1 MKFLIVDDHAIV
13 RRGIK
18 EVLSQEFSQWAVLE
32 VARGRDALHMVN
44 QEEIDLVILDI
55 HLPDKNGIEVLKEI
69 KLMRPTL
76 PVIILSLY
84 PEEHYALRAIKA
96 GASSYLTKES
106 APEELIL
113 AIRKVRQ
120 GGRYVSA
127 SVGEKLADSLAGKI
141 SDTPHERL
149 SDRELEVLRLISKGK
164 PVGEIA
170 EHLCLSVKTVSTYRA
185 RILEKLDLH
194 TTPELMRYAID
205 HHLED

>member
-164 PVGEIA
+164 PVGKIA